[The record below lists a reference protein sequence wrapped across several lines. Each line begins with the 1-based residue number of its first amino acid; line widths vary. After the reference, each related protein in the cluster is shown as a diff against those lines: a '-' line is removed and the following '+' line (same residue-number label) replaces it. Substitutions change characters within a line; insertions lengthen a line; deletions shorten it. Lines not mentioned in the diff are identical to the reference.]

1 MKLLGRDFSADAVLA
16 AVQARLAA
24 RGLSDLGQPSAPRGV
39 EPRVDP
45 LTFNLAALDEHADAT
60 RGLPIE
66 SHRDGLSG
74 QLVVFAKRA
83 FRRGGQVLINE
94 ALGRQRVF
102 NGHVRDS
109 YAQLSAELLRLKDR
123 IAELEAE
130 LARERREKDAAPTRK
145 RRSAR

>member
-16 AVQARLAA
+16 AVQARLSA
-24 RGLSDLGQPSAPRGV
+24 RGLFDLAQPSSPRGV

-45 LTFNLAALDEHADAT
+45 LTFNLEALSEHADAT

-66 SHRDGLSG
+66 SHRAGLSG

-94 ALGRQRVF
+94 ALGRQQLF

-123 IAELEAE
+123 IAQLEAE
-130 LARERREKDAAPTRK
+130 LARERREKESRPAGK